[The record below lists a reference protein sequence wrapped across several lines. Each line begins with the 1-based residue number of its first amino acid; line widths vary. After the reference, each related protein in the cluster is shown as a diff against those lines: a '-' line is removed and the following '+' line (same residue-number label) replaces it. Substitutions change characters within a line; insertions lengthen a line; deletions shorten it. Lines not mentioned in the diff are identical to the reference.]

1 MAKASTTVR
10 VDAITVLASGLSAIV
25 VIGTLKVLALKFHQ
39 HPVAQGFNVL
49 F

>member
-1 MAKASTTVR
+1 MAKASTIVR